1 MINLRVQVKFVLKGI
16 IFDFD
21 GVIVESVKVKSN
33 AFSELYKQFGKD
45 VVQKVI
51 RHHEANGGV
60 SRFEKIKYYHK
71 TFLSEELNDSTI
83 LNLADKVYELEKG

>member
-1 MINLRVQVKFVLKGI
+1 M
-16 IFDFD
+16 
-21 GVIVESVKVKSN
+21 
-33 AFSELYKQFGKD
+33 
-45 VVQKVI
+45 VQKVI